1 LSIHCIYYKY
11 VLTKQN
17 PQPCKNSCG
26 AKIYLSDKKQKGRYL
41 PYELDD
47 NVHDCPKKPVQTTIA
62 TIGQDN
68 SNSNTKTRSEQ
79 QLKSTTKVELT
90 ESDIS
95 ELADIISKSESLLM
109 KLKSIVRSAREE

>member
-1 LSIHCIYYKY
+1 MSNFP
-11 VLTKQN
+11 TKQN

-62 TIGQDN
+62 TNGQD
-68 SNSNTKTRSEQ
+68 NSNTKTRSGQ
-79 QLKSTTKVELT
+79 QSTTKVELT

-109 KLKSIVRSAREE
+109 KLK